1 MSLDHRVH
9 RCLSVYNINNDDMC
23 NECDDKIVHNVCNKC
38 GNGVCAQ
45 TTCHWSFPHTFD
57 SVLIICNGCFDVIDN
72 KLINYD
78 HLLIYRFLKK
88 NVRTRRVSC

>member
-1 MSLDHRVH
+1 MAQLDTELTFRLLHDGSSR
-9 RCLSVYNINNDDMC
+9 D
-23 NECDDKIVHNVCNKC
+23 NVCNKC

-45 TTCHWSFPHTFD
+45 TTCHWSFPHTFG
-57 SVLIICNGCFDVIDN
+57 SVMIICNGCFDVIDN